1 MSSPLAPSGALAAPA
16 QAPAA
21 LPLASAQ
28 CFGGG
33 GAAFGGG
40 GDADGD
46 DGEDEDA
53 PTKAQWS
60 CDSLRKKIT
69 LYLGTKEQT
78 QTAWLRE
85 IGVSPPSFASFM
97 KQKGTWKGTGNGT
110 FWGATRFF
118 QRREAAAQAQ
128 KKAVPASER
137 KRKSADEAAERAAKK
152 RAGEAL
158 LARIAATELEQLD
171 ENGSAVVYDDCDDV
185 RRACAA
191 FLAEGLTSQAAFLA
205 ALEPR
210 GPPVNGNSLG
220 SFLRG
225 KGAMD
230 GSGNKTYRLAYAFF
244 ERRRIAEGRPKSA
257 KRLRSEAEFGP
268 AGRSTQTD
276 WSKGQVWVLCAA

>member
-1 MSSPLAPSGALAAPA
+1 MSGPLAPAGALVAPA

-21 LPLASAQ
+21 LALASAQ

-33 GAAFGGG
+33 AAFGG
-40 GDADGD
+40 D
-46 DGEDEDA
+46 DDDSEDEDA
-53 PTKAQWS
+53 ATKAQWS

-78 QTAWLRE
+78 QTAWLRD

-97 KQKGTWKGTGNGT
+97 KQKGTWTGTGNGT

-118 QRREAAAQAQ
+118 QRREAACKAAAQ
-128 KKAVPASER
+128 AVPACER
-137 KRKSADEAAERAAKK
+137 KRKTADEAGARAAKK

-158 LARIAATELEQLD
+158 LARLAATALEQVD
-171 ENGSAVVYDDCDDV
+171 ENGGAVVYDDCDDV

-191 FLAEGLTSQAAFLA
+191 FLAEGLTTQAAFLA

-225 KGAMD
+225 KGASD
-230 GSGNKTYRLAYAFF
+230 GAGNMTYRLAYAFF
-244 ERRRIAEGRPKSA
+244 ERRRIADGRPKSA
-257 KRLRSEAEFGP
+257 KRLRAEAEFGP
-268 AGRSTQTD
+268 AGRSTQAD
-276 WSKGQVWVLCAA
+276 HSKGMVWVLGPA